1 MNILRPSRLKKLK
14 GKSSNDVNKKRAA
27 HNIKLGYLFMIILI
41 RPIMPFKG
49 GEKVDYDIDCE
60 ESIHEVFHDQEKD
73 VASLGDKSCPVW

>member
-1 MNILRPSRLKKLK
+1 
-14 GKSSNDVNKKRAA
+14 
-27 HNIKLGYLFMIILI
+27 
-41 RPIMPFKG
+41 MPFKG